1 MGFLPFSPA
10 GLIST
15 LHINHYIQ
23 EIAEVKRLDKRF
35 RQVLLDKNMNFIII
49 LAMLVPAEEKV
60 ADLIQSLVKTVKA
73 FQIYGFNHPSSRGF
87 YKPLIQKMQE
97 FLDTYGILE
106 LQIEKSTILYT
117 GQIVYEENEK
127 DISIAFKLFRDGI
140 RNVTF
145 TEGLTADEL
154 LLFLET
160 FTRTSKDQDL
170 ALGLW
175 ECNFTHLNFYVV
187 EEEEEPMS
195 YQIPEPQYFNIDY
208 DTHNDDILKQE
219 RIDIHQVIDPDL
231 TDDELAK
238 LEAEIRA
245 EDTPDIASAIST
257 LISFLNLEKAPEI
270 LESLAELLEQC
281 VNRRDFYNARRIV
294 HKLNDFPELKVLD
307 KFENETLILSF
318 SDLPDAIDDRAF
330 NDFIA
335 FLGFFSK
342 NSVPHFIRMSA
353 HILRRD
359 RLEAIRSRIA
369 YLTRDDPGP
378 LLPFLTDG
386 EVPNLINAIAVL
398 GLTRIKEIVPRFEPL
413 YPHPNPKVRIAL
425 IEALFNIKEPA
436 IIFRFLDDPDQG
448 VRILTLQALTA
459 LKYQRAF
466 NPIMRRIRDKEF
478 LKLDIAEQRE
488 FIGCL
493 VGVGDPAKTGRFL
506 GKILFK
512 WVLFGAKKYRLMRK
526 LAAQGLAQ
534 LGDET
539 AQKILAAGRKRKN
552 RDIRQACEM
561 TAKDQ

>member
-1 MGFLPFSPA
+1 MGFLPFPPA

-15 LHINHYIQ
+15 FHIKHYIQ
-23 EIAEVKRLDKRF
+23 EIVEVKGLDKKYI
-35 RQVLLDKNMNFIII
+35 QVFLDKNMKFIII
-49 LAMLVPAEEKV
+49 LVMPVPVEEKITE
-60 ADLIQSLVKTVKA
+60 LIQSLAKTVKA
-73 FQIYGFNHPSSRGF
+73 FQIYGFNHPSSRSF
-87 YKPLIQKMQE
+87 YKPLIQKIQE
-97 FLDTYGILE
+97 FLNAYGILE
-106 LQIEKSTILYT
+106 LQIEKFTILYS

-145 TEGLTADEL
+145 TEGLTDDEL

-160 FTRTSKDQDL
+160 FTRTTKDQDL

-195 YQIPEPQYFNIDY
+195 YQIPEPQYFDIDY
-208 DTHNDDILKQE
+208 DAHVDAILKQE
-219 RIDIHQVIDPDL
+219 RIDVRQVIDPDL
-231 TDDELAK
+231 TDDELTK

-245 EDTPDIASAIST
+245 EDSPDIASAIST
-257 LISFLNLEKAPEI
+257 LISFLNLEKSPEI
-270 LESLAELLEQC
+270 IDSLAELLEQC
-281 VNRRDFYNARRIV
+281 INRRDFFNARRIV
-294 HKLNDFPELKVLD
+294 HKLNGYPELKVLD

-318 SDLPDAIDDRAF
+318 ADLPDTLDDRAF

-342 NSVPHFIRMSA
+342 NSVPHFVRMAA
-353 HILRRD
+353 HILHRD
-359 RLEAIRSRIA
+359 RLEAVRSRIA

-378 LLPFLTDG
+378 LLPFLTDRD
-386 EVPNLINAIAVL
+386 VPNLINAIAVL
-398 GLTRIKEIVPRFEPL
+398 GLMRIKEIVARFEPL
-413 YPHPNPKVRIAL
+413 YPHPNPRVRMAL
-425 IEALFNIKEPA
+425 IEALFNIKEPT

-466 NPIMRRIRDKEF
+466 TPIMRRIRDKEF

-493 VGVGDPAKTGRFL
+493 VGVGDPVKTGRFL
-506 GKILFK
+506 EKVLFK

-526 LAAQGLAQ
+526 LAAQGLVQ
-534 LGDET
+534 LGDE
-539 AQKILAAGRKRKN
+539 AARKILATGRKRKN

-561 TAKDQ
+561 AVKDQ